1 VSWSA
6 FLWRNLSRN
15 KVRSLLTGGAI
26 ALAIA
31 LVCFL
36 ATMPDGM
43 NRILEQ
49 VATNTRI
56 VVHNEAGIVYPM
68 PYAYMQK
75 VRSMPGVVAATSW
88 TWFGGV
94 FKEEDGV
101 SFPNFAIEPD
111 AVGETWPDYNIA
123 KDQLE
128 EFKRRRDGAIVGH
141 GTLARYGWKI
151 GDDVTLKS
159 TVFPVDLTFK
169 IVGEIPNE
177 RAPHFWFQR
186 EYLDQALAASN
197 QPNLFQSGSGSS
209 GRLDLLGE
217 IWVRVD
223 DPARIDPLMREIDS
237 TFRNSEAQTSTEN
250 EKSYFK
256 NFFGALEGLVFLII
270 LITALVAVCIVFIA
284 ANTASMTVRER
295 MREIAILKAM
305 GFRRRTVFGMLVAE
319 AGLLATLAGAI
330 GAFSSLGLSQLVRHA
345 AGSWNPAMGPLASF
359 IVTNTILVE
368 GLFLAFFIG
377 MLSGVVPSY
386 GAARRGV
393 VQTLREVF

>member
-6 FLWRNLSRN
+6 FLWRNLTRN
-15 KVRSLLTGGAI
+15 RVRSLLTGGAI

-43 NRILEQ
+43 NRILDRF
-49 VATNTRI
+49 ATNTRI
-56 VVHNEAGIVYPM
+56 VVHNEAGLVYPL
-68 PYAYMQK
+68 PYAYLQK
-75 VRSMPGVVAATSW
+75 VRAMPGVVAVTSW

-94 FKEEDGV
+94 FREEEGV

-111 AVGETWPDYNIA
+111 AVGETWPDYGIA
-123 KDQLE
+123 PQALE
-128 EFKRRRDGAIVGH
+128 EFKRRRDAAIVGH

-151 GDDVTLKS
+151 GDLVTLKG

-169 IVGEIPNE
+169 IVGEIPSE

-186 EYLDQALAASN
+186 EYLEQAVAAVGGH
-197 QPNLFQSGSGSS
+197 F
-209 GRLDLLGE
+209 DFLGT
-217 IWVRVD
+217 IWVRID
-223 DPARIDPLMREIDS
+223 DPARLDPLMRQIDD
-237 TFRNSEAQTSTEN
+237 TFHNSEAQTSSES

-256 NFFGALEGLVFLII
+256 NFFGALEGLVFLIM
-270 LITALVAVCIVFIA
+270 LVTALVAVCIVFIA

-295 MREIAILKAM
+295 MREIAILKAI
-305 GFRRRTVFGMLVAE
+305 GFARRTVFGMLVAE
-319 AGLLATLAGAI
+319 ATLLATLAGAV
-330 GAFSSLGLSQLVRHA
+330 GAFASLGLTQLVRHA
-345 AGSWNPAMGPLASF
+345 SGSWNPAMGPLASF
-359 IVTNTILVE
+359 IVTNTILVQ

-377 MLSGVVPSY
+377 MLSGIVPSY

>member
-1 VSWSA
+1 VSWPA

-15 KVRSLLTGGAI
+15 KLRSLLTGGAI

-49 VATNTRI
+49 VATNTRV
-56 VVHNEAGIVYPM
+56 VVHNEAGLVYPL

-75 VRSMPGVVAATSW
+75 VRAMPGVVAVTSW

-111 AVGETWPDYNIA
+111 AIAETWPDYGIA
-123 KDQLE
+123 PQQIE
-128 EFKRRRDGAIVGH
+128 EFQRRRDAAIVGR
-141 GTLARYGWKI
+141 GTLKKYGWKI
-151 GDDVTLKS
+151 GDTVTLKG
-159 TVFPVDLTFK
+159 TVFPIDLSFQ

-186 EYLDQALAASN
+186 EYLEQAVEAAGGT
-197 QPNLFQSGSGSS
+197 F
-209 GRLDLLGE
+209 DFLGT

-223 DPARIDPLMREIDS
+223 DPARIDPLMREIDE
-237 TFRNSEAQTSTEN
+237 TFRNSEAQTSSEN

-256 NFFGALEGLVFLII
+256 NFFGALEGLVFLIM
-270 LITALVAVCIVFIA
+270 LVTALVAVCIVFIA

-305 GFRRRTVFGMLVAE
+305 GFSRRTVFTMLVAE
-319 AGLLATLAGAI
+319 ATLLATLAGAA
-330 GAFSSLGLSQLVRHA
+330 GAFASLGLTRLVRHA
-345 AGSWNPAMGPLASF
+345 SGSWNPAMGPLASF

-377 MLSGVVPSY
+377 MVSGIVPSF

>member
-1 VSWSA
+1 VSWGSL
-6 FLWRNLSRN
+6 LWRNLARN
-15 KVRSLLTGGAI
+15 KLRSALTGGAI

-43 NRILEQ
+43 NRLLEQ
-49 VATNTRI
+49 FASGTRV
-56 VVHNEAGIVYPM
+56 VVHNEAGLVYPL
-68 PYAYMQK
+68 PYAYLQK
-75 VRSMPGVVAATSW
+75 VRAMRGVVAATSW

-94 FKEEDGV
+94 FVDEEGV

-111 AVGETWPDYNIA
+111 QVGVVFEDYGIA
-123 KDQLE
+123 PEALA
-128 EFKRRRDGAIVGH
+128 EFRSRRDAALVGRA
-141 GTLARYGWKI
+141 TLRRYGWKP
-151 GDDVTLKS
+151 GDLVTLKG
-159 TVFPVDLTFK
+159 TVFPVDLRFR
-169 IVGEIPNE
+169 IVGEIPSE

-186 EYLDQALAASN
+186 EYLEQAVAAS
-197 QPNLFQSGSGSS
+197 G
-209 GRLDLLGE
+209 GRLDFLGT

-223 DPARIDPLMREIDS
+223 DPARVDPLLREIDE
-237 TFRNSEAQTSTEN
+237 TFHNSEAQTSTET

-256 NFFGALEGLVFLII
+256 NFFGMLEGLVMLIMI
-270 LITALVAVCIVFIA
+270 VTALVAVCIVFIA

-295 MREIAILKAM
+295 MREIAILKSI
-305 GFRRRTVFGMLVAE
+305 GFSRRLVFGMLVGE
-319 AGLLATLAGAI
+319 ATLLATLAGAV
-330 GAFSSLGLSQLVRHA
+330 GAFASLGLSQLVRAA
-345 AGSWNPAMGPLASF
+345 AGGWNPAMGPLASF

-377 MLSGVVPSY
+377 MLSGVVPSL

>member
-1 VSWSA
+1 MSWGSL
-6 FLWRNLSRN
+6 LWRNLSRN
-15 KVRSLLTGGAI
+15 KLRSALTGGAI

-43 NRILEQ
+43 NRLLEQ
-49 VATNTRI
+49 FASGTRV
-56 VVHNEAGIVYPM
+56 VVHNEAGLVYPL
-68 PYAYMQK
+68 PYAYLQK
-75 VRSMPGVVAATSW
+75 VRAMRGVVAVTSW

-94 FKEEDGV
+94 FVDEEGV

-111 AVGETWPDYNIA
+111 QLGVTFEDYGIA
-123 KDQLE
+123 PEALAQ
-128 EFKRRRDGAIVGH
+128 FQSRRDAALVGRA
-141 GTLARYGWKI
+141 TLQRYGWKP
-151 GDDVTLKS
+151 GDLVTLKG
-159 TVFPVDLTFK
+159 TVFPVDLRFR

-186 EYLDQALAASN
+186 EYLEQAVAAS
-197 QPNLFQSGSGSS
+197 G
-209 GRLDLLGE
+209 GRLDFLGT

-223 DPARIDPLMREIDS
+223 DPARVDPLLREIDE
-237 TFRNSEAQTSTEN
+237 TFHNSEARTASET

-256 NFFGALEGLVFLII
+256 NFFGMLEGLVMLIMI
-270 LITALVAVCIVFIA
+270 VTALVAVCIVFIA

-295 MREIAILKAM
+295 MREIAILKAI
-305 GFRRRTVFGMLVAE
+305 GFSRRLVFGMLVGE
-319 AGLLATLAGAI
+319 AALLATLAGAV
-330 GAFSSLGLSQLVRHA
+330 GAFASLGLSRLVRAA
-345 AGSWNPAMGPLASF
+345 AGGWNPAMGPLASF

-377 MLSGVVPSY
+377 MLSGVVPSL

>member
-1 VSWSA
+1 VSWGA
-6 FLWRNLSRN
+6 LLWRNLSRN
-15 KVRSLLTGGAI
+15 KLRSLLTGGAI

-49 VATNTRI
+49 FSSNTRL
-56 VVHNEAGIVYPM
+56 VVHNEAGLVYPL

-75 VRSMPGVVAATSW
+75 VRAMPGVVAVTSW

-94 FKEEDGV
+94 FKEEEGV
-101 SFPNFAIEPD
+101 AFPNFAVEPD
-111 AVGETWPDYNIA
+111 QIAETWPDWQIDPEGLA
-123 KDQLE
+123 
-128 EFKRRRDGAIVGH
+128 EFARRRDAAIVGR
-141 GTLARYGWKI
+141 GTLVKQGWKV
-151 GDDVTLKS
+151 GDTVTLKG
-159 TVFPVDLTFK
+159 TVFPVDLTFR
-169 IVGEIPNE
+169 IVAEIGSE
-177 RAPHFWFQR
+177 RAPHFLFQR
-186 EYLDQALAASN
+186 EYLEQAVKAAG
-197 QPNLFQSGSGSS
+197 GSF
-209 GRLDLLGE
+209 DFLGT

-223 DPARIDPLMREIDS
+223 DPARVDPLLREIDE
-237 TFRNSEAQTSTEN
+237 TFRNSEAQTASEN

-256 NFFGALEGLVFLII
+256 NFFGALEGLVFLIM
-270 LITALVAVCIVFIA
+270 LVTALVAVCIVFIA

-305 GFRRRTVFGMLVAE
+305 GFSRKMVFGMLVAE
-319 AGLLATLAGAI
+319 ATLLATLAGAA

-345 AGSWNPAMGPLASF
+345 SGGWNPAMGPLASF

-377 MLSGVVPSY
+377 MISGIVPSF

>member
-43 NRILEQ
+43 NRILSSF
-49 VATNTRI
+49 ATNTRI
-56 VVHNEAGIVYPM
+56 VVHNEAGLVYPL

-75 VRSMPGVVAATSW
+75 VRTMPGVVAVTSW

-94 FKEEDGV
+94 YREEDGV

-111 AVGETWPDYNIA
+111 AVAETWPDYRIA
-123 KDQLE
+123 PEQLD
-128 EFKRRRDGAIVGH
+128 EFKRRRDAAIVGH
-141 GTLARYGWKI
+141 GTLAKYGWKV
-151 GDDVTLKS
+151 GDTVTLKG
-159 TVFPVDLTFK
+159 TVFPVDLSFK
-169 IVGEIPNE
+169 IVGEIPSE

-186 EYLDQALAASN
+186 EYLAQAVTAVGGT
-197 QPNLFQSGSGSS
+197 F
-209 GRLDLLGE
+209 DFLGTM
-217 IWVRVD
+217 WVRVD
-223 DPARIDPLMREIDS
+223 DPARIDPLMRQIDE
-237 TFRNSEAQTSTEN
+237 TFHNSEAQTSSEN

-256 NFFGALEGLVFLII
+256 NFFGALEGLVFLIM
-270 LITALVAVCIVFIA
+270 LVTALVAVCIVFIA

-295 MREIAILKAM
+295 MREIAILKAI
-305 GFRRRTVFGMLVAE
+305 GFSRRTVFAMLVAE
-319 AGLLATLAGAI
+319 ATLLATLAGAV
-330 GAFSSLGLSQLVRHA
+330 GAFSSLGLTRLVRYA
-345 AGSWNPAMGPLASF
+345 SGSWNPAMGPLASF

-377 MLSGVVPSY
+377 MVSGIVPSF